1 MDFSLSDR
9 EQELIDAFGKFF
21 NQESPIATVRAA
33 EPGGFDPKLWA
44 TTVDLGVPAMAL
56 PDADGGATFVELALL
71 CELAGRALA
80 PIPLIETLCCV
91 RALSAARATVTQ
103 DAAAAVSAAIDELT
117 SGGAGAIALRTAT
130 ERRHRQL
137 VPGGAVADVVLMVT
151 EDDAV
156 VLAKPGADDP
166 RVHRFEQVHGSA
178 PVATWDLDRRST
190 DTTLLATGGA
200 AWLANVRDEWKVLTA
215 AALMGLARRALEIGA
230 EYATGRRAFG
240 TPIGTFQGVAHPLA
254 DAAAEIDGG
263 TLLVRRAAWLIEE
276 GRTDEATHLARLAWG
291 FCGPV
296 AMKTTARS
304 VHIHGGYGAALE
316 YDIQLFHT
324 RARALA
330 TMLGDPHEDLRAV
343 GDGLLA
349 AAAATEEAR

>member
-44 TTVDLGVPAMAL
+44 ATVDLGVPAMAL

-103 DAAAAVSAAIDELT
+103 ETAAVDAAIDELT
-117 SGGAGAIALRTAT
+117 SGGAGAVALRSAA

-137 VPGGAVADVVLMVT
+137 VPGAAVADIVLMVT

-156 VLAKPGADDP
+156 VLARPGDGD
-166 RVHRFEQVHGSA
+166 RRLHRFEQVHGSA
-178 PVATWDLDRRST
+178 PVAAWDLERGDA
-190 DTTLLATGGA
+190 DTTLQASGGA
-200 AWLANVRDEWKVLTA
+200 AWLADVRVEWKVLTA

-263 TLLVRRAAWLIEE
+263 TLLVRRAAWLIAE
-276 GRTDEATHLARLAWG
+276 GRTEDASHLARLAWG
-291 FCGPV
+291 FCGPA
-296 AMKTTARS
+296 AMNTTARS

-324 RARALA
+324 RARAWA

-349 AAAATEEAR
+349 AATGAEDVR